1 MSFHTIV
8 LHLDGGA
15 STATRT
21 ELAIGLAREH
31 GSHLIGLAPTGE
43 VEAPLEFG
51 ASLVDPG
58 YLVATRHYL
67 RQCATR
73 LCEAFEAKAAEA
85 QLSAYESRVTEGGHA
100 ASVMALARA
109 ADLAVIGQTDIDAP
123 ADGVEVDLPEQVA
136 LGSGRPV
143 LVVPYTGR
151 FQIPGRQVLA
161 AWNDSREAAHAFAGA
176 LPVLQRAH
184 QLTVMTHRAPNA
196 QPIATQDLAAW
207 LHRQGVKSPRFA
219 DEAAQ
224 IGVGD
229 LLLSR
234 AADLDIDL
242 IVMGAW
248 GQSRLKEWALG
259 GATRS
264 LLQQMTV
271 PVLMAH

>member
-8 LHLDGGA
+8 VHLDGAPGSA
-15 STATRT
+15 MRT
-21 ELAIGLAREH
+21 ELAVGLAREH

-43 VEAPLEFG
+43 VAPPFEFG

-58 YLVATRHYL
+58 YLVATGHYL
-67 RQCATR
+67 RTQAQR
-73 LCEAFEAKAAEA
+73 LCDDFDATAAA
-85 QLSAYESRVTEGGHA
+85 ASLASHESRVVEAGHA

-109 ADLAVIGQTDIDAP
+109 ADLTVIGQVERGAP
-123 ADGVEVDLPEQVA
+123 AAAVERDLPEQVV

-151 FQIPGRQVLA
+151 FRVPGGHVLA
-161 AWNDSREAAHAFAGA
+161 AWNASREAAHAFAGA
-176 LPVLQRAH
+176 LPLLQRARKV
-184 QLTVMTHRAPNA
+184 TVMTQREA
-196 QPIATQDLAAW
+196 QAEPFATQDLAAW
-207 LHRQGVKSPRFA
+207 LQRQGVKTAHFA
-219 DEAAQ
+219 DEVAPL
-224 IGVGD
+224 GVGD

-234 AADLDIDL
+234 AADLDVEL

-271 PVLMAH
+271 PVLMVH